1 MRWIIWLFV
10 GLIVIGGGIVGF
22 IWYQNYT
29 AQGLL
34 LSFDAPEAVQVGV
47 PFEISVDIKN
57 DSNTDLSD
65 GRLALRLPESMIFVE
80 TGLETLVKE
89 IGSIGQGSEFSEHF
103 QVMVLSG
110 ESSLQTISARMS
122 YMPLGI
128 GGVFEQIAYSDIRVS
143 DAGLA
148 LELNSPTKVFNGEQ
162 FTLEFEYENNSDF
175 DFDAVQVR
183 VLYPEDFQLLSS
195 TLKPSGGDEFF
206 VIGDVKGGEAN
217 SFSITGKFNGKDRA
231 FYEFGA
237 EVSAEFGGERF
248 DLFEKGA
255 TVAIESA
262 PITLAL
268 SLDDDSGAVSA
279 GETLDFSL
287 AYRNNSSETLKDVI
301 ASVEFVGEM
310 FDLGSLDS
318 NGGSLSSGIVRW
330 NASAVKKLA
339 LLESGAEGT
348 IPFSIDVKEE
358 FPVGAAQDKNFKLS
372 LIAKVESNSVPSE
385 VSSSK
390 VSSQTSFETLV
401 RDTILFRSFGYA
413 SEPVADISN
422 SGPFP
427 PVVGEATEFTVHWIF
442 ENGTNDMSN
451 VQVRS
456 FLGPN
461 VEFTGESDSTTGV
474 APEYN
479 DRTQEIFW
487 RVDSIPAN
495 AGVVSEPVRA
505 IFQVRLTPGADQ
517 KGQVPVLVKQ
527 MSVTGTN
534 DFTEEGVRY
543 TVDPISTNV
552 FDRGGAGQVVEN

>member
-10 GLIVIGGGIVGF
+10 GLIVIGAGIVGF

-34 LSFDAPEAVQVGV
+34 LSFNAPESVQVGV

-65 GRLALRLPESMIFVE
+65 GRLALRLPDSMVFVD
-80 TGLETLVKE
+80 TGLETLNKD

-103 QVMVLSG
+103 TVMVLSG

-143 DAGLA
+143 DSGLS
-148 LELNSPTKVFNGEQ
+148 LELSSPTKVFNGEQ
-162 FTLEFEYENNSDF
+162 FTVEFEYENNSDF
-175 DFDAVQVR
+175 DFAGVQVR
-183 VLYPEDFQLLSS
+183 VLYPEDFQLISS

-206 VIGDVKGGEAN
+206 VIGDVESGEAN
-217 SFSITGKFNGKDRA
+217 SFSITGKFNGKDGA

-255 TVAIESA
+255 TVSIESA

-268 SLDDDSGAVSA
+268 SLDDDNGAVST
-279 GETLDFSL
+279 GDTLDFSL
-287 AYRNNSSETLKDVI
+287 VYRNNSSESLKDVI

-318 NGGSLSSGIVRW
+318 KGGSLSNGIVRW

-348 IPFSIDVKEE
+348 IPFSIDVKDE
-358 FPVGAAQDKNFKLS
+358 FPVGAALDKNFKLN
-372 LIAKVESNSVPSE
+372 LIARVESNSVPSE

-413 SEPVADISN
+413 TEPVSDISN
-422 SGPFP
+422 NGPFP
-427 PVVGEATEFTVHWIF
+427 PIVGQPTEFTVHWIF
-442 ENGTNDMSN
+442 ENGTNDMSG

-461 VEFTGESDSTTGV
+461 VEFTGKADSTTGV
-474 APEYN
+474 IPEYN

-534 DFTEEGVRY
+534 DFTEESVRY

-552 FDRGGAGQVVEN
+552 FDRGGAGQVVE